1 MCKVCQLLLGQ
12 YHGEKGLGEWG
23 EFTGGQRSPTLVL
36 KAREPTN
43 ASVILTDSLVML
55 SFNGCCWDYIS
66 FIYDIVYFCLFF
78 IVSPNLVFV
87 VCYQNLD
94 MVI

>member
-1 MCKVCQLLLGQ
+1 MRKAWVS
-12 YHGEKGLGEWG
+12 GESSPVVKDL
-23 EFTGGQRSPTLVL
+23 PTLVL
-36 KAREPTN
+36 KARAPTN

-55 SFNGCCWDYIS
+55 SYTVICNGCCWDYIRYS
-66 FIYDIVYFCLFF
+66 IFFYIFF

-94 MVI
+94 IALFYIIACITY